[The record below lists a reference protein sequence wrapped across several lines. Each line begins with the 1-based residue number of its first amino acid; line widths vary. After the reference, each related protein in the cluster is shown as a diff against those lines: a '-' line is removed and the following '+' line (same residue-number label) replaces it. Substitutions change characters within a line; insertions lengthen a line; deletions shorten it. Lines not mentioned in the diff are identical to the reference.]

1 MATRSCAGQQVREV
15 ENRKRK
21 AGLVTNAIY
30 FSIVADPPSTFG
42 KRVLFGAY
50 ILYVPLLAPT
60 GGNHPEN
67 LEEE

>member
-1 MATRSCAGQQVREV
+1 M
-15 ENRKRK
+15 
-21 AGLVTNAIY
+21 VTNAIY

-60 GGNHPEN
+60 GENHPEN